1 MWNFHITQSL
11 LMHKFYCF
19 ILLIV
24 LFYKPTQIA
33 GQTNHIINGS
43 FEQYTTCV
51 NGFRQ
56 VNKAIGWSE
65 PGVYPFDNR
74 IGEELRF
81 YSQYF
86 NQCFRSPI
94 TGSYPYGVPHNQHIF
109 NKYPKSGN
117 GYAVFSPLVIYR
129 DNFWSPLKS
138 MSTYLQGSVSLL
150 NENRIYYFEMY
161 IALAFATS
169 PVISY
174 SSYASGHIGVL
185 FSDTAM
191 PDIHSSDPL
200 HGLEASIIDTNL
212 IGEWFGW
219 HKIKGI
225 YKAKG
230 NEKHFFIGAYELDT
244 FRIWTPSSWNAASS
258 SYFVDDVSL
267 IDCNDYIRKD
277 FLGKDTLLCNNAP
290 FKLDA
295 RQPQGEVTYLWQ
307 DNSTKDTLMAT
318 QTGIYWAQVS
328 VNGCPPFRDSIF
340 IDREIPPAVNLGPD
354 TIICLGKGFFLHST
368 PILQDTAYRYV
379 WNTKDTSAVLYVDS
393 VGKYN
398 LTISKRGCGNTDS
411 INIYKFPLKE
421 FNLGSDTAHCTN
433 NPVMLDATTA
443 GAQHY
448 LWSTT
453 DTMPVIG
460 ALQSGLY
467 WAEASNGTCQY
478 RDSVNLI
485 IKPQPVVEL
494 GNFFSDICDNINQV
508 LDAGNPG
515 AKYAWNLGDTT
526 RLLPV
531 TTPGFYKVM
540 VNLNG
545 CTVSDSIQISIVP
558 AAVVNLGPDTLVCE
572 GTQRLLDAT
581 TAGATYLW
589 HDFTS
594 NATYLATTQGWYK
607 VKVTKGKCVT
617 IDSVHIDITPKPIF
631 TLGND
636 TAVCFEVPVIFD
648 AGAANADAYLWQD
661 NTTAPSYTATKE
673 ELVWVEVTKAACIV
687 RDSVQLT
694 QLPLALPNLGP
705 DTFFC
710 KGETYL
716 LNPGNF
722 VSYLWSDNSIA
733 SQLIA
738 NKAGLYHVVVKNN
751 DGCSGND
758 QINLT
763 EKSLPQINFGID
775 SALCEPNFLLS
786 PGQGFIQYQW
796 QDGSTTPQIPVTDY
810 GTYKVTITDQF
821 GCKNEGQITISNNC
835 PTEIF
840 VPNAFTPNT
849 DGTNDIFMPVTFNVK
864 SITMKI
870 YDRWGKLIFESN
882 ETQKGWD
889 GKWAGNFVM
898 SDVYVYV
905 INYTDL
911 RDITKVLTGNVTL
924 LR

>member
-1 MWNFHITQSL
+1 MRILKFHIVICSI
-11 LMHKFYCF
+11 
-19 ILLIV
+19 ILICIPL
-24 LFYKPTQIA
+24 KQIA
-33 GQTNHIINGS
+33 QTNHVINGS
-43 FEQYTTCV
+43 FEQYSSCV
-51 NGFRQ
+51 DGYAQ
-56 VNKAIGWSE
+56 LYKAIGWSQ
-65 PGVYPFDNR
+65 PIIPPNPSFNTSYYFH
-74 IGEELRF
+74 
-81 YSQYF
+81 SQFFHGCYR
-86 NQCFRSPI
+86 NPPA
-94 TGSYPYGVPHNQHIF
+94 GSYPHGTPSNSWI
-109 NKYPKSGN
+109 NATKSKPARTGI
-117 GYAVFSPLVIYR
+117 GYAGIYGAEKYVEFG
-129 DNFWSPLKS
+129 NLFLYTTSFLQGTIKPLKVNN
-138 MSTYLQGSVSLL
+138 TY
-150 NENRIYYFEMY
+150 YYEMY
-161 IALAFATS
+161 LAWAIDRS
-169 PVISY
+169 EM
-174 SSYASGHIGVL
+174 AAGHFGVL
-185 FSDTAM
+185 FTDTAIQAR
-191 PDIHSSDPL
+191 DNWTPL
-200 HGLEASIIDTNL
+200 YGLKADIIDTNRVY
-212 IGEWFGW
+212 EYKGW
-219 HKIKGI
+219 YKIKGNYI
-225 YKAKG
+225 ANG
-230 NEKHFFIGAYELDT
+230 TEQFLFIGSFNPDT
-244 FRIWTPSSWNAASS
+244 VTYRYINLTDMSAR
-258 SYFVDDVSL
+258 YFVDDVSL

-368 PILQDTAYRYV
+368 PILHDTAYRYV

-393 VGKYN
+393 VGKYE

-433 NPVMLDATTA
+433 NPVVLDATTA

-453 DTMPVIG
+453 DTVPVIG

-494 GNFFSDICDNINQV
+494 GNFFSDICDNINHV

-515 AKYAWNLGDTT
+515 AKYAWNRGDTT
-526 RLLPV
+526 SLLPV
-531 TTPGFYKVM
+531 TSPGFYKVV

-581 TAGATYLW
+581 TAGSTYLW

-636 TAVCFEVPVIFD
+636 TAVCFEVPVILD
-648 AGAANADAYLWQD
+648 AGAANADSYLWQD

-687 RDSVQLT
+687 RDSVLIT

-738 NKAGLYHVVVKNN
+738 NKAGLYHVLVKNN

-763 EKSLPQINFGID
+763 EKALPQINFGID

-786 PGQGFIQYQW
+786 PGKGFIQYQW

-864 SITMKI
+864 SLTMKI

-911 RDITKVLTGNVTL
+911 KDITKVLTGNVTL